1 MHTNISVDRVL
12 ACLLTNW
19 MQTQWKFSQHGKFH
33 GLSLTLSISACFPF
47 ILLFFFCCFVYSF
60 LPLTEYRREHV
71 TCIFSS
77 CALDWA
83 SMRIAQQFGWSPA
96 FHKSV
101 QHVLKAGCIWWFSV
115 YCDVEREQIPSKHTH
130 TASAPS
136 QIHLGINIGNM
147 ILPLVLRHA

>member
-1 MHTNISVDRVL
+1 MHTNINVDRVL

-19 MQTQWKFSQHGKFH
+19 MQTQWKFSQHGKF
-33 GLSLTLSISACFPF
+33 LSLSHSLSISACFPF
-47 ILLFFFCCFVYSF
+47 ILLFFFFIYSF
-60 LPLTEYRREHV
+60 FPLTEYRREHV

-83 SMRIAQQFGWSPA
+83 GMRIAQQFGWSPA
-96 FHKSV
+96 FHKAFNMFSKQAASDDLV
-101 QHVLKAGCIWWFSV
+101 CIAMSNVSKYQKLK
-115 YCDVEREQIPSKHTH
+115 H